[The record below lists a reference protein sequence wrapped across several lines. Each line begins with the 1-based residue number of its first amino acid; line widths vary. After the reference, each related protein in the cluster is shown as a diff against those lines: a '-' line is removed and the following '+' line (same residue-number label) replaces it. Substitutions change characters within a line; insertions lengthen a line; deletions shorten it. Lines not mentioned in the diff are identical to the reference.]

1 MRRAPAESVSAP
13 AAVSHPARKPRMVIA
28 ANAVPKEG
36 GQGLNLQHMAEGLCE
51 SFELSIFCRTPA
63 SIAPTQVVPASRT
76 EAIIG
81 ATPVLR
87 RARDLQAHLSSTH
100 FDHYVAA
107 HLPVAELFQ
116 GVTGQCA
123 FSLRAAWARGMR
135 TVTDVVTAHV
145 DEFCARAARECAAF
159 GVRPPLSGATRRRM
173 LDEYASADL
182 IRVMSERARLTFL
195 HRGFPEDRIVTVA
208 PHIDLGEFPAADF
221 AGPRFRV
228 SFVGLIEPWK
238 GFHHLVAAFNALR
251 LPDSELVLWGG
262 PGSRPVSRFLRD
274 AMARNPAILVKPVE
288 VRRIGYAEVYAKSS
302 VLVHPSLTDGF
313 GYAVLEGMASGL
325 PVIVADGAG
334 AADLV
339 VDGCNGYVVPAGQ
352 SGPIA
357 ERLERLYHDPAL
369 VRRMGEAA
377 RRTAAELTL
386 ARFRELYIPRL
397 LALCRGGSPLV
408 GMPGISNSGTRND
421 GG

>member
-1 MRRAPAESVSAP
+1 VLSD
-13 AAVSHPARKPRMVIA
+13 PARKPRMVIA
-28 ANAVPKEG
+28 ANAILGAG

-51 SFELSIFCRTPA
+51 SFELSIFCRA
-63 SIAPTQVVPASRT
+63 LAGIAPTHMVPGSRT

-81 ATPVLR
+81 ATPLLR
-87 RARDLQAHLSSTH
+87 RARDLQAHLSATH
-100 FDHYVAA
+100 FDRYVAT
-107 HLPVAELFQ
+107 HLPAAELFQ

-123 FSLRAAWARGMR
+123 FSLRAARARGMR

-145 DEFCARAARECAAF
+145 DEFCAQAASECAAF
-159 GVRPPLSGATRRRM
+159 GVRPPLNDATRRRM

-182 IRVMSERARLTFL
+182 VRVMSERARLTFL
-195 HRGFPEDRIVTVA
+195 DRGFPEDRIVAVA
-208 PHIDLGEFPAADF
+208 PHINLDEFSAADF
-221 AGPRFRV
+221 AGPKFRI

-238 GFHHLVAAFNALR
+238 GFHHLVAAFDALR
-251 LPDSELVLWGG
+251 LKDSELVLWGG
-262 PGSRPVSRFLRD
+262 PGSRPVSRFLRV
-274 AMARNPAILVKPVE
+274 AMARNPAIIIRPVE
-288 VRRIGYAEVYAKSS
+288 VRRFGYAEVYAKSS

-339 VDGCNGYVVPAGQ
+339 VDGCNGCVVPGGQ

-357 ERLERLYHDPAL
+357 ERLEHLYHDSGL
-369 VRRMGEAA
+369 MRRMGEAA

-386 ARFRELYIPRL
+386 ARFRERYIPQL
-397 LALCRGGSPLV
+397 LALCGGGSPLA
-408 GMPGISNSGTRND
+408 GMPGIPNSGTRSD